1 MKPHVLPI
9 AGALL
14 ALAWSVG
21 CNAQNPLVGERIV
34 VATPPRI
41 ATVDL
46 TTGAKSNRTLAARYG
61 MNQHPQRRP
70 QVALEA
76 ANPAAPNVR

>member
-1 MKPHVLPI
+1 MKLHVAPI
-9 AGALL
+9 AGVLL

-21 CNAQNPLVGERIV
+21 CNAQNPVVGERIV
-34 VATPPRI
+34 VSTPPRI

-46 TTGAKSNRTLAARYG
+46 TTDAKANRTLAARYG

-70 QVALEA
+70 QVALDS
-76 ANPAAPNVR
+76 ANPALPNVR